1 VGRRHRLL
9 VAVLALLP
17 LVTAACSDD
26 DGEAGSTTVGP
37 STTIPNDPA
46 LVPLLVQHDELPD
59 GFEEARPEED
69 TVPTFCA
76 GVDATAGLRATGR
89 AIAHYDREVEPLGQ
103 SIVDI
108 VFRFE
113 GDGAAAFVRQAR
125 EAFEQCHEVPD
136 FSGLAFAFS
145 PASDALEAEL
155 AGTDDHVARHGSSVG
170 SGVLQEEIAVF
181 HRGDVAHFVAVFT
194 SSRPAAELEALA
206 VTVFAAA
213 AD

>member
-76 GVDATAGLRATGR
+76 GR